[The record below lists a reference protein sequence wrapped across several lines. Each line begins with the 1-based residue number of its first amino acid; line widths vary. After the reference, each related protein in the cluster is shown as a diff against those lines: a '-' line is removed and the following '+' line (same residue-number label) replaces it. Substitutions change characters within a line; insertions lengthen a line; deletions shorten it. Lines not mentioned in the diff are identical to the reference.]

1 MDDAVPEGPLRHRVT
16 GKALTNSVGWVDGC
30 GALALWDHLWSRKCW
45 LTDMDL
51 FSLRPKVKTCQKPV
65 QFCNSVPLHTLTYVS
80 MSSHICSE
88 APLVPT
94 HQTVSIHLNVKKTA
108 V

>member
-16 GKALTNSVGWVDGC
+16 GKALTNSVGWVDGR

-51 FSLRPKVKTCQKPV
+51 FALRPKVKTC
-65 QFCNSVPLHTLTYVS
+65 
-80 MSSHICSE
+80 
-88 APLVPT
+88 
-94 HQTVSIHLNVKKTA
+94 
-108 V
+108 